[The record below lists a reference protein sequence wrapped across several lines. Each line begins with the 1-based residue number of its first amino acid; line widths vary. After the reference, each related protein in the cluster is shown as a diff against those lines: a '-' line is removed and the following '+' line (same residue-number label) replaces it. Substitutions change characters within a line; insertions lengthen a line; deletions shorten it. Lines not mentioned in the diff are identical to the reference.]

1 MKAEFHKIFKIFEEL
16 EEAGESATLT
26 ISSKG
31 GISSI
36 KLLLESSPSSPSTGT
51 TSTTLPPA
59 PGRRRRH
66 RGAAARA
73 RRRQR
78 AAEHQASL
86 LVSPSS
92 ASPPP
97 SGEAIDPVGSQS
109 CPFFILPS
117 PSPTLGRRSV
127 TSLGRPPPPSFGSL
141 NLDGRPPSPVPPTS
155 SSIASQHN
163 GTLSISQVQS
173 TSYVP
178 DTCTLG
184 MAEVNSMS
192 LSGVPGFHED
202 RKCDQ
207 CNVIC
212 NGEADLEFHMKT
224 KHV

>member
-1 MKAEFHKIFKIFEEL
+1 MDDPLHQYLQHQPE
-16 EEAGESATLT
+16 
-26 ISSKG
+26 
-31 GISSI
+31 
-36 KLLLESSPSSPSTGT
+36 
-51 TSTTLPPA
+51 LPPKY
-59 PGRRRRH
+59 
-66 RGAAARA
+66 
-73 RRRQR
+73 
-78 AAEHQASL
+78 
-86 LVSPSS
+86 
-92 ASPPP
+92 
-97 SGEAIDPVGSQS
+97 
-109 CPFFILPS
+109 
-117 PSPTLGRRSV
+117 
-127 TSLGRPPPPSFGSL
+127 
-141 NLDGRPPSPVPPTS
+141 
-155 SSIASQHN
+155 N

>member
-109 CPFFILPS
+109 RPLLILPS
-117 PSPTLGRRSV
+117 PSPTSGRRSV
-127 TSLGRPPPPSFGSL
+127 SHISGEAASTILWQPQLGWTTPFTSTSNIKQYCLPTQW
-141 NLDGRPPSPVPPTS
+141 NLEHWS
-155 SSIASQHN
+155 SSIDKLCA
-163 GTLSISQVQS
+163 
-173 TSYVP
+173 
-178 DTCTLG
+178 
-184 MAEVNSMS
+184 
-192 LSGVPGFHED
+192 
-202 RKCDQ
+202 
-207 CNVIC
+207 
-212 NGEADLEFHMKT
+212 
-224 KHV
+224 

>member
-1 MKAEFHKIFKIFEEL
+1 MIL
-16 EEAGESATLT
+16 EKNWVRIGYCQ
-26 ISSKG
+26 
-31 GISSI
+31 
-36 KLLLESSPSSPSTGT
+36 KLL
-51 TSTTLPPA
+51 
-59 PGRRRRH
+59 GRVGYRVPVRH
-66 RGAAARA
+66 C
-73 RRRQR
+73 
-78 AAEHQASL
+78 
-86 LVSPSS
+86 
-92 ASPPP
+92 
-97 SGEAIDPVGSQS
+97 SQY
-109 CPFFILPS
+109 
-117 PSPTLGRRSV
+117 
-127 TSLGRPPPPSFGSL
+127 
-141 NLDGRPPSPVPPTS
+141 
-155 SSIASQHN
+155 N